1 MLKHGCL
8 LTILALGAAGCGGS
22 SGDPP
27 PPQKPAPTVFD
38 PLVEQKQRVPAAV
51 EAAQLQHDAE
61 TRRQLEAA
69 EGSPPPEARR

>member
-8 LTILALGAAGCGGS
+8 LMIVAITAAACGGAE
-22 SGDPP
+22 PP

-61 TRRQLEAA
+61 TRRALEAA
-69 EGSPPPEARR
+69 EGPAPPEGRR

>member
-8 LTILALGAAGCGGS
+8 LMLLALGAAGCGGG
-22 SGDPP
+22 GDTP

-69 EGSPPPEARR
+69 EGSSPPEGRR